1 MMNISAKKVW
11 YIWII
16 FAIAMCL
23 MQASTIGI
31 LPSLMQD
38 EAQVTDYGRLA
49 LDPLSN
55 WSVTW
60 WVAGEK
66 PLLLW
71 SYLGPLFAELG
82 YQVGGPS
89 GVGTR
94 LMALIGGL
102 MAAIMALGWLLERK
116 VPTVIAGLLA
126 FAFLLD
132 PLFTLSQRMARSDS
146 WVVAFCLASCW
157 LLALSASKQARKRI
171 VFVVISGM
179 LAAAASFLW
188 PSAVFI
194 YPLICMEFF
203 RSNNHQLDTEN
214 SPPKWWAL
222 MLYFILGGLFIS
234 ILLII
239 PIRHQLGII
248 LDNMSNMV
256 SLNVNASKT
265 PFERFSALFSYQPW
279 SKLIKAFAKTL
290 SPFLPLLA
298 LWAVLFRRV
307 KATVFVSLFT
317 LIIIFTTLVYEF
329 RLLYLLP
336 YFLLL
341 FGDLFIHV
349 DVKPLHPTIR
359 KISRVFLFVA
369 VIWSVGVSIFLRS
382 AFAYHDG
389 DLHKRSLLNE
399 AATSTI
405 GPGNHKVFLAFAYE
419 FYFTG
424 RSLGWQL
431 YTPYIQ
437 FSYDADGNWIR
448 KDDFLPKDKFIKLM
462 SEMDYAIFP
471 GNKIEDDIAQ
481 QLELS
486 GLTYSSTIH
495 VSDELTS
502 NKNENSSGR
511 MNEVIIWYLRGSPSY
526 GPYRLYSRT
535 KHQQTSSQTQVK
547 EEKHQ

>member
-1 MMNISAKKVW
+1 MMSINVKKLW
-11 YIWII
+11 YIWVI

-23 MQASTIGI
+23 VQASTIGI

-38 EAQVTDYGRLA
+38 EAQITDYGRLA
-49 LDPLSN
+49 LDPLSK

-82 YQVGGPS
+82 FQIGGAS
-89 GVGTR
+89 GVGAR
-94 LMALIGGL
+94 MMALFGGL
-102 MAAIMALGWLLERK
+102 LASIMALGWLLERK
-116 VPTVIAGLLA
+116 VPAVIAGLLA
-126 FAFLLD
+126 VVFLLD

-146 WVVAFCLASCW
+146 WVMAFCLASCW
-157 LLALSASKQARKRI
+157 LLAISASKQGREKV
-171 VFVVISGM
+171 VFVVVSGM
-179 LAAAASFLW
+179 LAAAASFVW

-203 RSNNHQLDTEN
+203 RSAMTKLDTKKAL
-214 SPPKWWAL
+214 PKFWPL
-222 MLYFILGGLFIS
+222 LIYFFLGGLMIS
-234 ILLII
+234 ILLVI
-239 PIRHQLGII
+239 PIRHQLVII

-265 PFERFSALFSYQPW
+265 PFERFSALFGYQPW
-279 SKLIKAFAKTL
+279 SKLIKAFVKTL

-317 LIIIFTTLVYEF
+317 LLIIFTTLVYEF

-336 YFLLL
+336 YFLVL
-341 FGDLFIHV
+341 FGDLFINV

-359 KISRVFLFVA
+359 KISMGFLFVA
-369 VIWSVGVSIFLRS
+369 VVWSIGISIFLRS
-382 AFAYHDG
+382 AYAYHDG
-389 DLHKRSLLNE
+389 DLHNRSLLNE

-448 KDDFLPKDKFIKLM
+448 KGDFLPKDKFIKLM

-511 MNEVIIWYLRGSPSY
+511 MNEIIIWYLRGSPNY

-535 KHQQTSSQTQVK
+535 KHQQTSSQTLLK
-547 EEKHQ
+547 E